1 MKTEISVF
9 FSDLSVTDEM
19 LLFKFD
25 FTMIKMTTI
34 IRNVIPTILS
44 KLSDLFGHF

>member
-9 FSDLSVTDEM
+9 FSDLSVTDAI
-19 LLFKFD
+19 LLFKLD
-25 FTMIKMTTI
+25 FTMIKMTSI

-44 KLSDLFGHF
+44 KLSE